1 MEGIGRTGCFGLV
14 GYSPLRWT
22 VLFSWAALTGCL
34 AIDKALGNKIDLNDK
49 QVASLALSS
58 PGNASICPGEKVPLV
73 VTATLA
79 SGEKLQ
85 TEGPGGG
92 KVIWSSFTVETRGAQ
107 FSSQGFLTAD
117 QDPRET
123 IAWPVH
129 VGARLGSQGPFAEL
143 DLPLTYACTYVANFN
158 GSDGAVGS
166 NGADGNDE
174 TSGESG
180 GRGGDGREGEQV
192 QVAVSLVPAPKAG
205 NSLLS
210 VFVRGARTQRLY
222 YIDPAHSSLLL
233 RANGGDGG
241 DGGSGGFGWSGIHMH
256 NGGDGDGGNGGN
268 GGRFIVSVSLE
279 AAPYMSCVHF
289 ENRGGHGGNGSPRGT
304 EGRPGPPPFL

>member
-1 MEGIGRTGCFGLV
+1 VEGMGRTGCFGLV
-14 GYSPLRWT
+14 GRYSPLGWT
-22 VLFSWAALTGCL
+22 LLFSWAVLTGCL
-34 AIDKALGNKIDLNDK
+34 ANKIDLNDK

-58 PGNASICPGEKVPLV
+58 PGNDSICPGEKVPLV

-92 KVIWSSFTVETRGAQ
+92 KVNWSSFIMETRGAQ
-107 FSSQGFLTAD
+107 FASQGFLTAD

-129 VGARLGSQGPFAEL
+129 VIAHLGAQGPFAEL

-158 GSDGAVGS
+158 GRDGDVGG
-166 NGADGNDE
+166 NGANGDDN
-174 TSGESG
+174 SPGESG
-180 GRGGDGREGEQV
+180 GSGSDGRDGEQV
-192 QVAVSLVPAPKAG
+192 QVAVSLVPVPKGG

-241 DGGSGGFGWSGIHMH
+241 DGGSGGFGWSGTHMH
-256 NGGDGDGGNGGN
+256 NGGDGDGGKGGN
-268 GGRFIVSVSLE
+268 GGRFIVTVSLQ

-289 ENRGGHGGNGSPRGT
+289 ENRGGHGGNGSTRGA